1 MTADLKKVLIVEDDF
16 LLLEIL
22 SKKFIKSGFD
32 VNIAINGE
40 ECMKV
45 LKSRK
50 PDIIILDIVMPVM
63 DGFEGLQQMRSLAEL
78 SSIPVIVLSNLGR
91 EEDVQKAKSMGAK
104 DFLVKSNFTTQE
116 IVDKVSNML
125 KSKT

>member
-63 DGFEGLQQMRSLAEL
+63 DGFEVLQQMRSLAEL

>member
-1 MTADLKKVLIVEDDF
+1 MTDLKKVLIVEDDV

-22 SKKFIKSGFD
+22 ARNFSKSGFD

-45 LKSRK
+45 LGSIK
-50 PDIIILDIVMPVM
+50 PDIVLLDIVMPVM
-63 DGFEGLQQMRSLAEL
+63 DGFEVMQQIRSSTEL
-78 SSIPVIVLSNLGR
+78 SAVPVIVLSNLGR
-91 EEDVQKAKSMGAK
+91 EEDIQRAKDLGAK
-104 DFLVKSNFTTQE
+104 GFMIKSNFTVDE
-116 IVDKVSNML
+116 IVAKVSDIL

>member
-63 DGFEGLQQMRSLAEL
+63 DGFEVLQQMRSLAEL

-91 EEDVQKAKSMGAK
+91 EEDAQKAKSMGAK